1 MIGNLTMTMNTD
13 RKYLL
18 LITAVWL
25 VMVVTV
31 NPTGNFPLNDDW
43 VYAES
48 VRILV
53 DEKRFVFPDWSAP
66 NYVAHAIWGWLFS
79 LVFGFSF
86 TVLRFSVLVLGLIG
100 VISAFKLSKEIGV
113 PSAAAV
119 LGALVLVVNPIYFA
133 SSNTFMTDVPFFAFS
148 ALSLLFLTRA
158 INDDN
163 GYHIALGTVAA
174 GLALLTR
181 QLGLAIPI
189 AYALAYLVGREL
201 SQRTIVRAF
210 FPLFICI
217 TLQLLFNA
225 WLNMQ
230 AQMPSIYGHRID
242 QINHML
248 SLPILNITKLIVY
261 RFAII
266 SLYLS
271 LFISPVLLVAIFF
284 RYAKIT
290 ITQITLFAI
299 ATLLA
304 WIILGILNSGHIGVR
319 WPLIGNIL
327 GEYGIE
333 PALGYYEIYISEAT
347 KPLVKTFWKLIG
359 ALSVGFTGVMFFS
372 LVTGLHDVW
381 LTYRNKHFFHARIV
395 ILFFGVTIINCMPLL
410 VLEHV
415 FDRYLL
421 LPILTLMQAIFLFIK
436 WKTGEGK
443 LRRSRNAIIIAGLV
457 FAGTLTTMVTHDY
470 LTRNRVRWAAL
481 NDLVHVKRV
490 SPTKIDGGFEFNGMY
505 LYTNGESRPGSKG
518 WWVVDNEYII
528 SYTPN
533 FWTTPYR
540 PGDEEKRYE
549 VEARYSV
556 DTYLSISPKSIFILH
571 RP

>member
-1 MIGNLTMTMNTD
+1 MIGNRTMMMNTD
-13 RKYLL
+13 RNYVL

-25 VMVVTV
+25 VMVVIV
-31 NPTGNFPLNDDW
+31 NPIGNFPLNDDW
-43 VYAES
+43 AYAES

-100 VISAFKLSKEIGV
+100 VISTFKLSKEIGV

-119 LGALVLVVNPIYFA
+119 LGALVLVVNPLYFA

-148 ALSLLFLTRA
+148 AVSLLFLTRA

-163 GYHIALGTVAA
+163 GYHIALGTAAA

-181 QLGLAIPI
+181 QLGIAIPI
-189 AYALAYLVGREL
+189 AYALAYLVGREF
-201 SQRTIVRAF
+201 SRKTIFRAF

-217 TLQLLFNA
+217 TLQLLFHA

-230 AQMPSIYGHRID
+230 DQMPSMYGRQMD
-242 QINHML
+242 QLKNML
-248 SLPILNITKLIVY
+248 SLPILDIVKIVVY
-261 RFAII
+261 RAAII
-266 SLYLS
+266 TLYLS
-271 LFISPVLLVAIFF
+271 LFISPVLLVAIFY

-290 ITQITLFAI
+290 ITQITLFVI

-304 WIILGILNSGHIGVR
+304 WVILGMLISDQIGVR

-327 GEYGIE
+327 GKFGFI
-333 PALGYYEIYISEAT
+333 PSLQHHGIYISEVDQ
-347 KPLVKTFWKLIG
+347 LQVSIFWILIG
-359 ALSVGFTGVMFFS
+359 VLSVGFTGVMFFS
-372 LVTGLHDVW
+372 LFAGLRDVW
-381 LTYRNKHFFHARIV
+381 LTYRNKQFFHARIV
-395 ILFFGVTIINCMPLL
+395 ILFFAVTVIYCIPLISVKYL
-410 VLEHV
+410 

-421 LPILTLMQAIFLFIK
+421 LPIFTLMQLIFLFIK
-436 WKTGEGK
+436 WKTGESK
-443 LRRSRNAIIIAGLV
+443 LGRSIGAIIIAALV
-457 FAGTLTTMVTHDY
+457 FTGTLTTMATHDY
-470 LTRNRVRWAAL
+470 LAWNRTRWAAL
-481 NDLVHVKRV
+481 DDLIHVKGV
-490 SPTKIDGGFEFNGMY
+490 SPTKIDGGFEFNGTY
-505 LYTNGESRPGSKG
+505 LYSKDETEIGSKG

-528 SYTPN
+528 SYTRDLP
-533 FWTTPYR
+533 WSL
-540 PGDEEKRYE
+540 EEYE

-556 DTYLSISPKSIFILH
+556 DTYLSVSPRSIFILH
-571 RP
+571 KP